1 MFDNEGVAPEYINEQ
16 YADTVITVYP
26 GVQAQMKD
34 IGFGSFGNIAANG
47 CGVIAAYNVIV
58 AKEKRQIEY
67 TVPTAGPKV
76 PTSFGQVRDDLQQQG
91 APLLDGILGAGVYSS
106 TLQLGNAAAQLQ
118 VTVDADHINAIELIN
133 LDEAV
138 TTMYPLMEPCLDEL
152 TAKVID
158 NQGLE
163 NISYSTESRYTSI
176 LLLNAISQSLSKA
189 AVSTPVS
196 DTMQ

>member
-1 MFDNEGVAPEYINEQ
+1 M
-16 YADTVITVYP
+16 
-26 GVQAQMKD
+26 
-34 IGFGSFGNIAANG
+34 SANTK
-47 CGVIAAYNVIV
+47 IV
-58 AKEKRQIEY
+58 VLRSREVLY
-67 TVPTAGPKV
+67 TI
-76 PTSFGQVRDDLQQQG
+76 
-91 APLLDGILGAGVYSS
+91 LLLFVGILIILVLLSLFLPSDSASPTEESAALYVPGVYSS
-106 TLQLGNAAAQLQ
+106 TLRLGNAAAQLQ

-152 TAKVID
+152 AAKVID

-163 NISYSTESRYTSI
+163 NISYSTESKYTSI

>member
-1 MFDNEGVAPEYINEQ
+1 M
-16 YADTVITVYP
+16 
-26 GVQAQMKD
+26 
-34 IGFGSFGNIAANG
+34 SANTK
-47 CGVIAAYNVIV
+47 IV
-58 AKEKRQIEY
+58 VLRSREVLY
-67 TVPTAGPKV
+67 TI
-76 PTSFGQVRDDLQQQG
+76 
-91 APLLDGILGAGVYSS
+91 LLLFVGILIILVLLSLFLPSDSASPTEESAALYVPGVYS
-106 TLQLGNAAAQLQ
+106 AAAQLQ

-163 NISYSTESRYTSI
+163 NISYSTESKYTSI

-189 AVSTPVS
+189 AVSAPVS
-196 DTMQ
+196 GTMQ